1 MRSFCPDD
9 AWDAGNLACGPMLLG
24 LRGRLERLL
33 PGQVFRLVTVD
44 EGAPV
49 DVPAWC
55 RLTGH
60 VLLEA
65 SHPTYYLRAERTEP
79 MLAGMFCVSLTHSLD
94 DPDRATVAFVIANA
108 AVASGKET
116 MVFLSTEGVRLAIA
130 GAADAIH
137 EEGFQPLKDLIASF
151 VEAGGTI
158 LVCSPCFK
166 KRGLDSGKLIPGAA
180 IVGGARLVEFLS
192 QGAPCVSY

>member
-1 MRSFCPDD
+1 
-9 AWDAGNLACGPMLLG
+9 
-24 LRGRLERLL
+24 
-33 PGQVFRLVTVD
+33 
-44 EGAPV
+44 
-49 DVPAWC
+49 
-55 RLTGH
+55 
-60 VLLEA
+60 
-65 SHPTYYLRAERTEP
+65 
-79 MLAGMFCVSLTHSLD
+79 MLASMFCVSLTHSLD
-94 DPDRATVAFVIANA
+94 DPDRATVAFVVATA

-137 EEGFQPLKDLIASF
+137 EEGFQPLKDLIAGF